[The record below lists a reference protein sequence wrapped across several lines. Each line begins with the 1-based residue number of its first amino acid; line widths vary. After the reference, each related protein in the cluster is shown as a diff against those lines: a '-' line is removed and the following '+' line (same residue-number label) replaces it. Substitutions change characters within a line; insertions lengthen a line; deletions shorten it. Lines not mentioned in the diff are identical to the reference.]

1 MNDRPPIQGKG
12 GEKVFGD
19 ELIIGSV
26 RAQANR
32 LKEILSQIENDERWK
47 DHSSY
52 YAKEMHDIERNLR
65 RIRKTDFEPI
75 HRYS

>member
-1 MNDRPPIQGKG
+1 M
-12 GEKVFGD
+12 FGD

-26 RAQANR
+26 RTQSNR
-32 LKEILSQIENDERWK
+32 LQEILSQIEIDGKWK

-65 RIRKTDFEPI
+65 RIRKSDFEGMNKCG
-75 HRYS
+75 